1 MLVIREMQIKTTRD
15 HYPSFRMTESKEVNT
30 KCWQKLGHCCQ
41 ECKMVQS
48 LWKTFWQ
55 SLTVIYT

>member
-30 KCWQKLGHCCQ
+30 KKKKKKEVNTKCWQRYR
-41 ECKMVQS
+41 
-48 LWKTFWQ
+48 
-55 SLTVIYT
+55 VIGTLLAGM